1 MSFWKLPES
10 ILYQSQHQLL
20 SLDCKLSLGIT
31 LLNKSLYSDILTSD
45 LCLHERKIV
54 LNYEILMEAFGVI
67 VKRLINGVCKSFL
80 CPFGHQRQHQFTRG
94 KQRNKTNPNNQEF
107 HRNKLDFCSNFAL
120 FIFYQIITFGKL
132 LKCLLNLAV

>member
-20 SLDCKLSLGIT
+20 TLDCKLSLGIT

-67 VKRLINGVCKSFL
+67 VKRLINW
-80 CPFGHQRQHQFTRG
+80 QHFSSLPT
-94 KQRNKTNPNNQEF
+94 NSMKTNVLVNL
-107 HRNKLDFCSNFAL
+107 HFAL
-120 FIFYQIITFGKL
+120 KYVCTFYFL
-132 LKCLLNLAV
+132 